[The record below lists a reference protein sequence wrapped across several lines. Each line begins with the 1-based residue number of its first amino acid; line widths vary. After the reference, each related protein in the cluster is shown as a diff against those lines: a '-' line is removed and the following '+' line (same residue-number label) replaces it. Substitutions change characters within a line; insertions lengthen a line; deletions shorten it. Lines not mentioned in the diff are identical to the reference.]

1 MLLYPVPQC
10 VQPTVVA
17 LREAEVGVSKN
28 MPSKIAAILATLLTI
43 APRMRLGLYLL
54 EEVFVV
60 LLAIAAM
67 LVLTSLFAIGL
78 VLFSNEVRFGLIWLK
93 AQVVRFI
100 RMHHH
105 FGPRRT
111 TG

>member
-1 MLLYPVPQC
+1 
-10 VQPTVVA
+10 VVA
-17 LREAEVGVSKN
+17 LGEVEAGVSKN
-28 MPSKIAAILATLLTI
+28 MPSKIVAILATLVTI
-43 APRMRLGLYLL
+43 APSMRLGLYLL
-54 EEVFVV
+54 DEVFVA

-78 VLFSNEVRFGLIWLK
+78 VLFSNGARFGFIWLK
-93 AQVVRFI
+93 AKVVRFI

>member
-1 MLLYPVPQC
+1 
-10 VQPTVVA
+10 
-17 LREAEVGVSKN
+17 
-28 MPSKIAAILATLLTI
+28 MPSKIVVILATLVTI

-60 LLAIAAM
+60 LVAIAAM
-67 LVLTSLFAIGL
+67 LVLTSSVAIGL
-78 VLFSNEVRFGLIWLK
+78 VLFSNGARFGFLWLK
-93 AQVVRFI
+93 ARFI

-105 FGPRRT
+105 FCPRQT

>member
-1 MLLYPVPQC
+1 MR
-10 VQPTVVA
+10 A
-17 LREAEVGVSKN
+17 ANGVGTQGSGHRSSKN
-28 MPSKIAAILATLLTI
+28 MPSKIVAILATLSAI
-43 APRMRLGLYLL
+43 AARTRLDWYLL

-78 VLFSNEVRFGLIWLK
+78 VLFSNGARFGFIWLK
-93 AQVVRFI
+93 VKVVRFI
-100 RMHHH
+100 RMHRH
-105 FGPRRT
+105 FGPRQT

>member
-1 MLLYPVPQC
+1 
-10 VQPTVVA
+10 VVA
-17 LREAEVGVSKN
+17 LRDADVGVSKN
-28 MPSKIAAILATLLTI
+28 MPSKIVAILATLVTI
-43 APRMRLGLYLL
+43 VPRMRLGLYLL

-67 LVLTSLFAIGL
+67 LVLTSLFAISL
-78 VLFSNEVRFGLIWLK
+78 VLFSNGARFGFIWLK
-93 AQVVRFI
+93 AKVVLFI

>member
-1 MLLYPVPQC
+1 
-10 VQPTVVA
+10 
-17 LREAEVGVSKN
+17 
-28 MPSKIAAILATLLTI
+28 MPSKIVVILATLVTI

-67 LVLTSLFAIGL
+67 LVLTSSVAIGL
-78 VLFSNEVRFGLIWLK
+78 VLFSNGARFGFLWLK
-93 AQVVRFI
+93 AKVVRFI
-100 RMHHH
+100 RMHNH
-105 FGPRRT
+105 FGPRQT